1 MMTPK
6 LLGTKKKKKIISI
19 MARKAISGKEKRYSR
34 YKLKAAV
41 EVSVDLKKTLAAL
54 FSDTKYIVILVI

>member
-1 MMTPK
+1 MMTHK

-54 FSDTKYIVILVI
+54 FSDTNYIVILVI